1 MYLRSTLSIVLGGG
15 LLLTACKP
23 KPEVSTYTIPK
34 EENASPSMM
43 AAGNAVDSPTTP
55 VSGGGAPSG
64 PMMGGSAPMAGGGS
78 MSATP
83 GMVAQVSGF
92 ATPSWTAPAD
102 WQAKDPGSVR
112 KGSWDIVGDGG
123 QADMSVTV
131 FPGDV
136 GGDLQNVNRWLRQL
150 GQPPVDAAGLRE
162 LMMHLDFGGAH
173 GHVVHLKSPDGQAI
187 LGAILPR
194 DGATWFFKMQGDSA
208 LIAAQQ
214 PGFLAF
220 LESVDFSNTGNP

>member
-1 MYLRSTLSIVLGGG
+1 MYLRTTLSIVLGTG
-15 LLLTACKP
+15 LLLTGCKP

-34 EENASPSMM
+34 EETASRPTM
-43 AAGNAVDSPTTP
+43 AGTGSGDAPMTP
-55 VSGGGAPSG
+55 PASGAPAG
-64 PMMGGSAPMAGGGS
+64 PMMSGGAPMAGGGS
-78 MSATP
+78 MTATP

-123 QADMSVTV
+123 KADMSVTV

-150 GQPPVDAAGLRE
+150 GQPPVDAAGLQSM
-162 LMMHLDFGGAH
+162 MMHLDFGGAH
-173 GHVVHLKSPDGQAI
+173 GHVVHLESPDGQAI

-208 LIAAQQ
+208 LVASQE
-214 PGFLAF
+214 PGFLSF